1 MSGLYILGGKQR
13 RLGMEEPT
21 ERDEWCLYDTAIIL
35 ELDTQSGSVRT
46 CVEYQSP
53 FDARAG
59 SHAAASFHGGALI
72 GNLLYTCTTTEV
84 LIFRLPTFERV
95 GYVSLPCFNDLHHVT
110 RCSDGNLLIVNTGLE
125 MVLKVTPQG
134 ERLKEWSVLGEDTWS
149 RFSRQIDYRK
159 VESTKPH
166 RSHPNF
172 AFELDGEI
180 WATRFHQRDAVC
192 LTRWGKRIAIGGEFP
207 HDGLVWG
214 DRILF
219 TAVDGKIVIVN
230 RHSLGVEQSVDL
242 RQIRDRDQQT
252 LPAWCR
258 GLLPVDERRIWVG
271 FTRIRKTLFREHV
284 RWIKTILGEGTVVM
298 PTHVALFDIV
308 DKKCL
313 MQFDLEPY
321 RMNTIFAIF
330 PVPDPAMD
338 GLLCTSSQQHRLDGL
353 EHD

>member
-1 MSGLYILGGKQR
+1 MSKLYILGGKQR

-53 FDARAG
+53 FYARAG
-59 SHAAASFHGGALI
+59 SNSAASFHAGVLI
-72 GNLLYTCTTTEV
+72 NNLLYTCTTTEV

-95 GYVSLPCFNDLHHVT
+95 GYISLPCFNDLHHVT
-110 RCSDGNLLIVNTGLE
+110 RSSDGSLLIVNTGLE
-125 MVLKVTPQG
+125 MVLRVTPEG
-134 ERLKEWSVLGEDTWS
+134 EVLNEWSVLGEDTWS
-149 RFSRQIDYRK
+149 RFSRHIDYRK

-172 AFELDGEI
+172 VFELDGEI
-180 WATRFHQRDAVC
+180 WATRFHQRDAIC
-192 LTRWGKRIAIGGEFP
+192 LTRSGKRIEIGGESP

-219 TAVDGKIVIVN
+219 TAVDGKVVIVN
-230 RHSLGVEQSVDL
+230 RHSLTVEQSVNL
-242 RQIRDRDQQT
+242 RHIQDRDQQT

-258 GLLPVDERRIWVG
+258 GLSPVDERRIWVG

-284 RWIKTILGEGTVVM
+284 RWVKSILREGTVVM
-298 PTHVALFDIV
+298 PTHISLFDIV

-313 MQFDLEPY
+313 TQFDLEPY

-330 PVPDPAMD
+330 PVPEPTMDP
-338 GLLCTSSQQHRLDGL
+338 LLCPPPEQDRLYGL

>member
-1 MSGLYILGGKQR
+1 MSRLYILGGKQR

-21 ERDEWCLYDTAIIL
+21 EHDEWCLYDTAIIL

-53 FDARAG
+53 FQARAG
-59 SHAAASFHGGALI
+59 NHAAASFHGGALVE
-72 GNLLYTCTTTEV
+72 NLLYTCTTTEV
-84 LIFRLPTFERV
+84 IIFRLPTFERV
-95 GYVSLPCFNDLHHVT
+95 GYISLPCFNDLHHVT
-110 RCSDGNLLIVNTGLE
+110 PCSDGNLLLVNTGLE
-125 MVLKVTPQG
+125 MVLKVTPEG
-134 ERLKEWSVLGEDTWS
+134 EVLNEWSVLGEDTWS

-159 VESTKPH
+159 MESTKPH

-172 AFELDGEI
+172 VFELDGEI
-180 WATRFHQRDAVC
+180 WATRFHQRDAIC
-192 LTRWGKRIAIGGEFP
+192 LTRLGRRIEIGGEFP

-219 TAVDGKIVIVN
+219 TAVDGKIVVVN
-230 RHSLGVEQSVDL
+230 RHSLTVEQSVDL
-242 RQIRDRDQQT
+242 RQIQDRDQQT

-258 GLLPVDERRIWVG
+258 GLSPVDERRIWVG
-271 FTRIRKTLFREHV
+271 FTRIRQTLFREHV
-284 RWIKTILGEGTVVM
+284 RWIKTILREGTVVM
-298 PTHVALFDIV
+298 PTHIALFDIV

-321 RMNTIFAIF
+321 RMNTIFGIF
-330 PVPDPAMD
+330 PVPVPVEN
-338 GLLCTSSQQHRLDGL
+338 LLYASPQQHRLDGL